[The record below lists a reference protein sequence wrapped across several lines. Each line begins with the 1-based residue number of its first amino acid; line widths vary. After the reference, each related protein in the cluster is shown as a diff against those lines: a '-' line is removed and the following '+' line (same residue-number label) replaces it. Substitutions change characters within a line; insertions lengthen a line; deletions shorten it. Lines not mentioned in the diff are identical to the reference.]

1 MEFLHV
7 EAFCAGEDGLS
18 PCLKR
23 AVRPA
28 ILILM
33 KPRSSFTYALSA
45 PQQASLLNI
54 LRTGNFRPFPLE
66 HTVLAAEG
74 TNCKIA
80 LYKSGKCVVQGK
92 GAPDFVTFILE
103 PQVLATA
110 GFGYE
115 HVLDPEAFS
124 PHIGIDESGKGD
136 FFGPLVVA
144 GVYVDNDIVTAM
156 RDMDLKESKR
166 ITSDKKV
173 LETGRSLRKLLGNRY
188 AIVAIGPAA
197 YNRLYAK
204 MRNVNRMLAWA
215 HARAI
220 ENLLD
225 TVPSCPRAIS
235 DQFGSKRQVE
245 QALMKNGR
253 RIELVQRHRAESD
266 YAVAAASVLARAV
279 FLSSLHKFS
288 EQYKTPFPKGASA
301 AVQQAAVELLK
312 THPPQI
318 LLDVAKCH
326 FKTTDEALAQAGTD
340 RKALGSAGA
349 AVSKA
354 IRQPP
359 AGAKEQTG

>member
-1 MEFLHV
+1 MWRVF
-7 EAFCAGEDGLS
+7 GKTKDGVL

-23 AVRPA
+23 AGGPA
-28 ILILM
+28 IFHLM
-33 KPRSSFTYALSA
+33 NPRTSFTYPLSA
-45 PQQASLLNI
+45 AQQSLLLDI

-66 HTVLAAEG
+66 YTIMAAEG
-74 TNCKIA
+74 TACKIA
-80 LYKSGKCVVQGK
+80 LYKSGKCVIQGK
-92 GAPDFVTFILE
+92 GASDFVTFTLE

-110 GFGYE
+110 GLGYE
-115 HVLDPEAFS
+115 HVLDSEAFS

-144 GVYVDNDIVTAM
+144 GVFVDNDIATAM

-166 ITSDKKV
+166 MTSDKKV
-173 LETGRSLRKLLGNRY
+173 LETARSLRKLLGKRY

-220 ENLLD
+220 ENLLE

-253 RIELVQRHRAESD
+253 RIELIQRHRAESD

-279 FLSSLHKFS
+279 FLTSLQKFS
-288 EQYKTPFPKGASA
+288 EQYKTTFPKGASA
-301 AVQQAAVELLK
+301 AVQHAAVELLK
-312 THPPQI
+312 TRSPET
-318 LLDVAKCH
+318 LLEVAKCH
-326 FKTTDEALAQAGTD
+326 FKTTDEVLAQAGTN
-340 RKALGSAGA
+340 RKALGSVGA

-354 IRQPP
+354 IQRTP
-359 AGAKEQTG
+359 AKPKE